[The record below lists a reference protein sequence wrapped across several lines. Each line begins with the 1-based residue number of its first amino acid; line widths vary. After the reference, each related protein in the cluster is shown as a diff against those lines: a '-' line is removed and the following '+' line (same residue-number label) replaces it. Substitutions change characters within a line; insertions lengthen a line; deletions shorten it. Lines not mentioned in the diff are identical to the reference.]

1 MPESV
6 PQELNTDETS
16 SQEIQIDGI
25 NADGE
30 ILARDFELTD
40 HRGRRFR
47 LREER
52 GSVVLLFFGFAYCPD
67 VCPTTLSSWAK
78 IEEALGDMAKQVT
91 FAFVTVDPERDS
103 ADRLAKHLGG
113 FSPEFLGLR
122 GTQEELARVYEA
134 YRITTKRVPLP
145 EGMVGYVIDHSTRMF
160 LIDQKGVLQ
169 RQYDYRTYPY
179 EIANQI
185 KRLLD
190 RVKTAEE
197 P

>member
-1 MPESV
+1 M
-6 PQELNTDETS
+6 
-16 SQEIQIDGI
+16 
-25 NADGE
+25 
-30 ILARDFELTD
+30 
-40 HRGRRFR
+40 
-47 LREER
+47 
-52 GSVVLLFFGFAYCPD
+52 
-67 VCPTTLSSWAK
+67 
-78 IEEALGDMAKQVT
+78 
-91 FAFVTVDPERDS
+91 DPERDS
-103 ADRLAKHLGG
+103 ADRLAKHLGV